1 MTTTVI
7 RNAPWLV
14 GWDAA
19 NQRHVYLNDGD
30 VAFTD
35 GLIDHVGGRY
45 TGPSEVEID
54 GRDRLV
60 MPGLV
65 NIHSHHPCTSER
77 CINRY
82 STILKLGSRYCKST
96 CWPHRHVSQ
105 ACSRLF

>member
-45 TGPSEVEID
+45 TGP
-54 GRDRLV
+54 GR
-60 MPGLV
+60 G
-65 NIHSHHPCTSER
+65 
-77 CINRY
+77 
-82 STILKLGSRYCKST
+82 
-96 CWPHRHVSQ
+96 
-105 ACSRLF
+105 

>member
-45 TGPSEVEID
+45 TGPAEIEID

-60 MPGLV
+60 MPGWS
-65 NIHSHHPCTSER
+65 I
-77 CINRY
+77 
-82 STILKLGSRYCKST
+82 STATRPASLCARASPMKFAAPIFTIPRSMN
-96 CWPHRHVSQ
+96 
-105 ACSRLF
+105 F